1 MRGFIETR
9 GRQSGQRSGESVT
22 STATVTGDDAVEV
35 LETVVTGGWD
45 ESVECS
51 VVCSPRQ
58 PVLD

>member
-9 GRQSGQRSGESVT
+9 GRQSGQRSGEGVT
-22 STATVTGDDAVEV
+22 STATVTGDAIVEV
-35 LETVVTGGWD
+35 LETVVTGEWD
-45 ESVECS
+45 ESGECG